1 MQAAFAKARA
11 GSASRLVLTGPG
23 AFSVE
28 IGGRTQREANW
39 IGSVD
44 TLGLILLLLF
54 AYRSWRTPLFG
65 VLPLASAGL
74 AGLGTVA
81 LLFPGVHGITV
92 AFGFTLIGV
101 VQDYPIH
108 LFSHQRAG
116 VSPWANARAIWP
128 TLATGV
134 ASTCIA
140 YVTFLFSGV
149 EGLRQLGAEFG
160 RAVQARHL
168 ELVLVGHQ
176 AEVLRGRLALHRIG
190 CR

>member
-1 MQAAFAKARA
+1 M
-11 GSASRLVLTGPG
+11 
-23 AFSVE
+23 E

-44 TLGLILLLLF
+44 TLGLIILLLL

-74 AGLGTVA
+74 AGLGAVA

-116 VSPWANARAIWP
+116 VSPWDNARAIWP

-149 EGLRQLGAEFG
+149 EGLRQL
-160 RAVQARHL
+160 AVFTIAGL
-168 ELVLVGHQ
+168 LV
-176 AEVLRGRLALHRIG
+176 AAATTRLLLPALIDLSLIHI
-190 CR
+190 